1 MRSTRNCIQY
11 LVIIFNRKESEQEN
25 IYMHIYLNH
34 FGVNLKYC
42 ISTIFQLKLKK
53 KSDGLNDTLN
63 KTIGRVSEME
73 HRLNLSETST
83 DI

>member
-1 MRSTRNCIQY
+1 MGLIDTHQGFTVHRTELYSY

-63 KTIGRVSEME
+63 KTIP
-73 HRLNLSETST
+73 LTFFY
-83 DI
+83 